1 MAQILIFGDSITW
14 GAKDIMRGGWVE
26 RLRTHFMKRDSE
38 VYNLGISDD
47 TTEDLLE
54 RFESEARQ
62 RIYGKEN
69 IFIFE
74 IGTNDSAFLKSKKG
88 NQINPEKFRQ
98 NIENLMKLA
107 KKFSSKIIFVGLIPV
122 DESKTNPAPWNIDFI
137 YSNKYIEYYNDLIKM
152 ACKKNKIRFVELSGK
167 LANADLEDGL
177 HPNSRGHEK
186 IFGIVRDFL
195 ISNKIILNN
204 K

>member
-14 GAKDIMRGGWVE
+14 GAKDIVQGGWVE
-26 RLRTHFMKRDSE
+26 KLRMHFMKKGSE

-54 RFESEARQ
+54 RFESETKQ

-74 IGTNDSAFLKSKKG
+74 IGTNDSAFLKSRKE
-88 NQINPEKFRQ
+88 NQIKAEKFRQ
-98 NIENLMKLA
+98 NIENLIKLA

-122 DESKTNPAPWNIDFI
+122 DESKTNPAPWNKDFV
-137 YSNKYIEYYNDLIKM
+137 YSNKYIEYYNDAIKM
-152 ACKKNKIRFVELSGK
+152 ACKKNKIYFIELSGK
-167 LANADLEDGL
+167 LANAELEDGL
-177 HPNSRGHEK
+177 HPNSKGHEK
-186 IFGIVRDFL
+186 IFEIVRDFL
-195 ISNKIILNN
+195 IKNKII
-204 K
+204 